1 MDNALLIFFALPIA
15 TIIIAIVLQKIIKC
29 PIWVA
34 LFVFAIYLIV
44 AFAAFDSTFLV
55 AAIVYSIL
63 AFIAAFFTMLY
74 MRWNNHENRQWK
86 WMWKWK

>member
-15 TIIIAIVLQKIIKC
+15 TIIISIVLQKIIKC

-34 LFVFAIYLIV
+34 LLVFAIYLIV
-44 AFAAFDSTFLV
+44 AFTAFDATFLV

-63 AFIAAFFTMLY
+63 AFIAAFLTMLY
-74 MRWNNHENRQWK
+74 MRWNNHENRK
-86 WMWKWK
+86 CMWM